1 MGTFQI
7 LFFFFFFFFFLIA
20 GAAEKVRFYQWLCFP
35 LCLRDNEER
44 IEEGKEGEG
53 EKEGKKREI
62 FKHSQ
67 IKKQTSA

>member
-1 MGTFQI
+1 M
-7 LFFFFFFFFFLIA
+7 IA

-44 IEEGKEGEG
+44 IEEGKDGDG